1 MIPCTHSFPAL
12 KNVPKRWTLLS
23 LSHTRYP
30 VWVRRRPTK
39 WKWRPCPQVV
49 PSQHWR
55 SLCLCCRSAACH
67 LYTYTLSCLS
77 GVICT
82 LIPNCLTAL
91 VVRHSTMAINL
102 WAAGIMVPALGRSPW
117 TPGWLY
123 PWLQEAAK
131 DFKNIPISLV
141 STTCKVKFDRE
152 ETALGRELLP
162 SSCSTVVIM
171 FVPEWKLKSYSG
183 SCASDLWDHLRQV
196 KTQLIIWPWLP
207 RPCM

>member
-1 MIPCTHSFPAL
+1 MAMIPCTHSFPAL

-23 LSHTRYP
+23 LSHVTLFGSDGGQP
-30 VWVRRRPTK
+30 SENGGH
-39 WKWRPCPQVV
+39 V
-49 PSQHWR
+49 PRW
-55 SLCLCCRSAACH
+55 SLLSTEEVCVCAACH

-102 WAAGIMVPALGRSPW
+102 WAVGIMVPALGRSPW

-123 PWLQEAAK
+123 PWLQEDAN

-152 ETALGRELLP
+152 ETALGRAPAFLLQHSSDNVCARMETQVVFRLLCQWSLGP
-162 SSCSTVVIM
+162 S
-171 FVPEWKLKSYSG
+171 
-183 SCASDLWDHLRQV
+183 
-196 KTQLIIWPWLP
+196 
-207 RPCM
+207 

>member
-1 MIPCTHSFPAL
+1 MATIPCTHSFPAL

-23 LSHTRYP
+23 LTHTRYP

-123 PWLQEAAK
+123 PWLQEEAN

-152 ETALGRELLP
+152 ETALGRAPAFLLQH
-162 SSCSTVVIM
+162 SSDNVCARMETQVI
-171 FVPEWKLKSYSG
+171 FRLPVPVISG
-183 SCASDLWDHLRQV
+183 TILG
-196 KTQLIIWPWLP
+196 K
-207 RPCM
+207 